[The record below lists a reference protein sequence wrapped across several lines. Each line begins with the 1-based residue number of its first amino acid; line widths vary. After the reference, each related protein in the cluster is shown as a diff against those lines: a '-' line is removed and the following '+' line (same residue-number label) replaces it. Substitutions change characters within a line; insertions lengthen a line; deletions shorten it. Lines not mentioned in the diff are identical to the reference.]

1 MWQSP
6 CKTIW
11 QFLTKL
17 NILLPYDPAIML
29 LGIYPNELKTY
40 VLTKPA
46 HGFIAALSVIAKTHR
61 AILEDNLAVS
71 YKTEYTLT
79 IRSSNCAPWYLPKG
93 IEKLC
98 PHKTLNTDLQHLY
111 S

>member
-1 MWQSP
+1 M
-6 CKTIW
+6 C

-46 HGFIAALSVIAKTHR
+46 HGFIAVLFVIAKTHR
-61 AILEDNLAVS
+61 ATLEDNLAVS

-79 IRSSNCAPWYLPKG
+79 IRSSICAPGCLPKG
-93 IEKLC
+93 VEKLC
-98 PHKTLNTDLQHLY
+98 PHKMLNTDVKHLY
-111 S
+111 Y